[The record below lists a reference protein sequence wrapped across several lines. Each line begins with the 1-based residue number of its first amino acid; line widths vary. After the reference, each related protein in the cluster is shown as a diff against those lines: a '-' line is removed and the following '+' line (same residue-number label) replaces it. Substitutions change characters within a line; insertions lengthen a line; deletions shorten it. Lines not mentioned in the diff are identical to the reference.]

1 LIAVIISDSQLTDMT
16 STITGI
22 FPVIAVAFYVVRI
35 GPDDLRDISDE
46 KKRIPIP
53 EKWARGWRLELLHRL
68 TPTYKEMDEDNPSIP
83 FAEDYRLGADRSFLL
98 TFTPGMIASLASL
111 TLRHWPIAAHL
122 LSATALLLL
131 VLTIRSFVL
140 FASQTAMLR
149 LAVLRSRTAPSVE
162 YPRFFLLGDSQKT
175 EFIPFNSLIQ
185 TNMVLSLAIVS
196 AIALAVIIVI
206 GAFI

>member
-1 LIAVIISDSQLTDMT
+1 VIISDSQLADIT
-16 STITGI
+16 STITSI

-46 KKRIPIP
+46 EKRIPIP
-53 EKWARGWRLELLHRL
+53 EKWARGWRTGLLHRL
-68 TPTYKEMDEDNPSIP
+68 TPTFKEMDEDNPSIP

-98 TFTPGMIASLASL
+98 TFTPGMVASLASL
-111 TLRHWPIAAHL
+111 TLIHWPVAAHL

-149 LAVLRSRTAPSVE
+149 LAVSRPRTPPDVE
-162 YPRFFLLGDSQKT
+162 YPKFSLLGGTRKA
-175 EFIPFNSLIQ
+175 EFIPFNILIQ
-185 TNMVLSLAIVS
+185 TNVILSLAIVA

-206 GAFI
+206 SAFI